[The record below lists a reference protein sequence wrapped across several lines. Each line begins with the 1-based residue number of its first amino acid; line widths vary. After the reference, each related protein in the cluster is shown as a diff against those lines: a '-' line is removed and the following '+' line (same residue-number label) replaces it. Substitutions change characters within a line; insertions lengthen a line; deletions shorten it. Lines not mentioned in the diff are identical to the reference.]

1 MSLYILPKERLPG
14 FVDSLRAGFR
24 VVGPVRTATGY
35 AFDTIGAAGELVL
48 DYPTTILPPKKYL
61 LPQRETLFTFHT
73 GTDEQGARQIAVE
86 PVFED
91 VEPTVIFGVHT
102 CDMHGILLY
111 NKVFTEGYRDEHYL
125 ARREQTYIIG
135 IECLRPCDDASF
147 CKDMG
152 TLTAPPVYDLHMTAV
167 QDNYLVDTG
176 TERGEQLLLAHAEA
190 HMATTEDIRRL
201 SQTLSAKWSHFRHRL
216 KMTKD
221 QIPSL
226 MTINYGSGLWDTLGD
241 RCLACGSCTN
251 VCPTCFCFDV
261 QDEVDITMS
270 EGQRARVWDSC
281 QLHEFAL
288 VAGGHNFRA
297 SKASRVRH
305 RMMRKGKYIQQVHSI
320 NGCTGCGRCQR
331 ACLVDI
337 TIPGALNA
345 LYDEMQID
353 TSLTTGAEHV

>member
-14 FVDSLRAGFR
+14 FVDNLRAGFR
-24 VVGPVRTATGY
+24 VVGPVRTETGY
-35 AFDTIGAAGELVL
+35 AFDAIHSADELAL

-61 LPQRETLFTFHT
+61 LPQRETLFAFHT
-73 GTDEQGARQIAVE
+73 GTDEQGARQIDVQPA
-86 PVFED
+86 FED
-91 VEPTVIFGVHT
+91 AQPTVILGVHT
-102 CDMHGILLY
+102 CDMHGIMLY
-111 NKVFTEGYRDEHYL
+111 DKVFTEGYRDEHYV
-125 ARREQTYIIG
+125 ARREQTYIVG

-167 QDNYLVDTG
+167 DGMYLIDTG
-176 TERGEQLLLAHAEA
+176 TEKGERLLLSNVEVHL
-190 HMATTEDIRRL
+190 ATTEDIRRL
-201 SQTLSAKWSHFRHRL
+201 SQTLSAKWPHFRHRL

-226 MTINYGSGLWDTLGD
+226 MTINYGSNIWDTLGE

-261 QDEVDITMS
+261 QDEVELNMS
-270 EGQRARVWDSC
+270 DGRRSRIWDSC

-288 VAGGHNFRA
+288 VAGGHNFRG

-320 NGCTGCGRCQR
+320 TGCTGCGRCQR

-337 TIPGALNA
+337 TIPGTLNA

-353 TSLTTGAEHV
+353 LNPAATGA

>member
-14 FVDSLRAGFR
+14 FVENLRTQFR
-24 VVGPVRTATGY
+24 VVGPVRSGTGY
-35 AFDTIGAAGELVL
+35 AFDTIGSAEEMEL

-61 LPQRETLFTFHT
+61 LPQREVLFSFHT
-73 GTDEQGARQIAVE
+73 DSDEQGARQIEVKPIFDA
-86 PVFED
+86 

-102 CDMHGILLY
+102 CDMHGIMLY
-111 NKVFTEGYRDEHYL
+111 DKVFAEGYKDEHYV

-167 QDNYLVDTG
+167 DGMYLVDTG
-176 TERGEQLLLAHAEA
+176 TEKGERLLLSNVEVHL
-190 HMATTEDIRRL
+190 ATTEDIRRL
-201 SQTLSAKWSHFRHRL
+201 SQTLSAKWPHFRHRL

-226 MTINYGSGLWDTLGD
+226 MTINYGSNIWDTLGEQ
-241 RCLACGSCTN
+241 CLACGSCTN

-261 QDEVDITMS
+261 QDEVALNMTDG
-270 EGQRARVWDSC
+270 ERARIWDSC

-288 VAGGHNFRA
+288 VAGGHNFRE

-305 RMMRKGKYIQQVHSI
+305 RIMRKGKYIQQVHNI

-331 ACLVDI
+331 ACLVNI
-337 TIPGALNA
+337 TIPGTLNA

-353 TSLTTGAEHV
+353 LNPAGGA